1 MNAGKNLKTTNLL
14 PHGIPITAHTGS
26 LPTITEFESGKKYV
40 YFVMLKQKN
49 GYSFSSETAV
59 TVNGESVKSSLSG
72 EFLYLP
78 AVKTITMP
86 TIKVIDVVEVNDVTV
101 SFKDGD
107 KPVFTVRCLMA
118 QTMLPLRVVEL
129 GREYRHCFHRAGV
142 GRRHL

>member
-1 MNAGKNLKTTNLL
+1 
-14 PHGIPITAHTGS
+14 
-26 LPTITEFESGKKYV
+26 
-40 YFVMLKQKN
+40 MLKQKN
-49 GYSFSSETAV
+49 GYSFSRETAV

-107 KPVFTVRCLMA
+107 KPVFTGKVPDGADYAFRCEWWSLDENTGIVSTEPEWGGDIYTNKITA
-118 QTMLPLRVVEL
+118 FETGKTYHYGVYVTAYTADISPDAKLKIND
-129 GREYRHCFHRAGV
+129 REV
-142 GRRHL
+142 